1 MNLRRQR
8 AEEPDINLT
17 PLIDVVFL
25 LLIFF
30 MVSTTFKRDADLAVE
45 LPEASAEPTAQ
56 APDTLELVIDA
67 QGRYFLGDKELVDR
81 KLNTV
86 KQALAQEAGDDRQR
100 PLVIRADAKTPHQA
114 VVTAMDAA
122 GQLGFKRLSIAT
134 VQTVQKGV
142 E

>member
-8 AEEPDINLT
+8 ADEPDINLT

-30 MVSTTFKRDADLAVE
+30 MVSTTFKRDAELAVE
-45 LPEASAEPTAQ
+45 LPEASAEPAAREQ
-56 APDTLELVIDA
+56 NILELVIDA
-67 QGRYFLGDKELVDR
+67 QGRYFLGDKELINR
-81 KLNTV
+81 KLETV
-86 KQALAQEAGDDRQR
+86 KQALAEAAGDQRDR
-100 PLVIRADAKTPHQA
+100 PLVVRADAQTPHQA

-134 VQTVQKGV
+134 VRTIEKEG

>member
-8 AEEPDINLT
+8 ADEPDINLT

-30 MVSTTFKRDADLAVE
+30 MVSTTFKRDAELAVE
-45 LPEASAEPTAQ
+45 LPEASVESSAQ
-56 APDTLELVIDA
+56 APDTLELVIDE
-67 QGRYFLGDKELVDR
+67 QGRYFLDDKELINR
-81 KLNTV
+81 ELATV
-86 KQALAQEAGDDRQR
+86 KQALADAAGDSRER

-134 VQTVQKGV
+134 VRNPEKGA